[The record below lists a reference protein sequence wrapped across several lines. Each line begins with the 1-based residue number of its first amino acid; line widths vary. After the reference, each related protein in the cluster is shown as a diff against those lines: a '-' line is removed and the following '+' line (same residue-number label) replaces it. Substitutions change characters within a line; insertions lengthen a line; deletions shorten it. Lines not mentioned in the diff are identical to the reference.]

1 MFENY
6 QRKILNYLNN
16 KKSASFLDIV
26 KFLNINPKYNRAF
39 SDYLFQLKLNGTI
52 AFSKKRN
59 QYFIPKFIGNYDV
72 DFKITSQG
80 KFFAF
85 AKLNDTLEVKVIIF
99 NNHLNALKD
108 DNININVYQDIDD
121 LDFYFATEIKINCRK
136 NKYIYAEIDSNL
148 NLKIIS
154 NNINN
159 YQIIYDKSSLEKNT
173 YARFKIN
180 KIEQNNIY
188 LSIDK
193 ILEPTSKPYSD
204 IDLLVDISGVK
215 TTFSDEVLEEAK
227 LIPDQVEITNTFNRV
242 DLTSKL
248 IVTIDGEKTKDFDDA
263 IFVEKNEEDYIL
275 YVSIA
280 DVAYYVQED
289 SQIDI
294 EARNRGCSIYLIDK
308 VIPMLPEK
316 LSNGICSLNP
326 NENRYAITLEAKID
340 KQGRIINKKIYPSI
354 IKSKYRLT
362 YNQVAN
368 KENDEAIKKDLELS
382 KMLIIAYELS
392 DIIGNN
398 KRQEGYID
406 FEIEESIIELDKIT
420 GEAIAI
426 KKRERLSSE
435 ILIENFMIFANE
447 VVSKMIAD
455 LKIPSIYRVHE
466 SPSLEKV
473 QNLNSFISS
482 IFPKDHYQLQ
492 SSNNPKDFQKFVNQI
507 KEKRFDNLVKMFLLK
522 TMQKAKYSS
531 NNIGH
536 FGLASKY
543 YSHFTSPIRRYPDL
557 LLHRIIWEV
566 IFKKNNHYSEKK
578 NHEIDQIA
586 LSSSNAEIIAVDI
599 ERKVID
605 MKKAEYYEKFVDNKE
620 IIATIVSIQ
629 KFGFF
634 VDLGDTSNALVHI
647 STLEDFENYKV
658 SDDYYSLYNESK
670 NKVFKIGQKVTIK
683 IDSVS
688 KLEGKINAFVVE
700 K

>member
-6 QRKILNYLNN
+6 QQKILEYLKN
-16 KKSASFLDIV
+16 KKSSSFLDIV

-39 SDYLFQLKLNGTI
+39 SDYLFQLKSNGTI

-59 QYFIPKFIGNYDV
+59 QYFIPKFIGNFDV
-72 DFKITSQG
+72 ELKVTGQG
-80 KFFAF
+80 KYFAF
-85 AKLNDTLEVKVIIF
+85 AKLNDNLDIKVIIF

-121 LDFYFATEIKINCRK
+121 PNFYFAIEVKINHRK
-136 NKYIYAEIDSNL
+136 TKFIYAEIDDNL
-148 NLKIIS
+148 DLKIIS
-154 NNINN
+154 NNLNN

-173 YARFKIN
+173 YARFKID

-188 LSIDK
+188 LLIDK
-193 ILEPTSKPYSD
+193 VLESISKPYSD
-204 IDLLVDISGVK
+204 INLLVDISGIK
-215 TTFSDEVLEEAK
+215 QTFSNEVLQEAD
-227 LIPDQVEITNTFNRV
+227 LIPDQAKITNEFNRIN
-242 DLTSKL
+242 LTSKL

-263 IFVEKNEEDYIL
+263 ILVEKNNENYIL

-280 DVAYYVQED
+280 DVAYYVKED
-289 SQIDI
+289 SQIDL
-294 EARNRGCSIYLIDK
+294 EARNRGCSVYLIDK

-326 NENRYAITLEAKID
+326 NENRYAITLEAEIN
-340 KQGRIINKKIYPSI
+340 KQGHIINKKIYPSI

-368 KENDEAIKKDLELS
+368 KENDEIIKNDSELLN
-382 KMLIIAYELS
+382 MLTIAYELS

-398 KRQEGYID
+398 KYQEGYID
-406 FEIEESIIELDKIT
+406 FEIEEPVIELDKTT
-420 GEAIAI
+420 GNVIAI

-435 ILIENFMIFANE
+435 ILIENFMVFANE
-447 VVSKMIAD
+447 VVSKTIAD
-455 LKIPSIYRVHE
+455 LKVPSIYRIHE
-466 SPSLEKV
+466 CPDVEKV
-473 QNLNSFISS
+473 QNLNLFISS
-482 IFPKDHYQLQ
+482 ILPQEHYQLKQ
-492 SSNNPKDFQKFVNQI
+492 SNNPRDFQKFVNQI

-531 NNIGH
+531 HNIGH
-536 FGLASKY
+536 FGLASQY

-566 IFKKNNHYSEKK
+566 IFKGNKHYSEKK
-578 NHEIDQIA
+578 SHEIDQIA
-586 LSSSNAEIIAVDI
+586 LSSSNAEVIAVDL
-599 ERKVID
+599 ERKVMD
-605 MKKAEYYEKFVDNKE
+605 MKKAEYYKNFVDKE
-620 IIATIVSIQ
+620 ISATIVSIQ

-647 STLEDFENYKV
+647 STLEDAENYKI
-658 SDDYYSLYNESK
+658 SDDYYSLSNESK
-670 NKVFKIGQKVTIK
+670 NKTFKIGQKVTIK
-683 IDSVS
+683 IDSVA
-688 KLEGKINAFVVE
+688 KLEGKINAFVIE

>member
-1 MFENY
+1 M
-6 QRKILNYLNN
+6 
-16 KKSASFLDIV
+16 
-26 KFLNINPKYNRAF
+26 
-39 SDYLFQLKLNGTI
+39 
-52 AFSKKRN
+52 
-59 QYFIPKFIGNYDV
+59 
-72 DFKITSQG
+72 
-80 KFFAF
+80 
-85 AKLNDTLEVKVIIF
+85 
-99 NNHLNALKD
+99 
-108 DNININVYQDIDD
+108 
-121 LDFYFATEIKINCRK
+121 
-136 NKYIYAEIDSNL
+136 
-148 NLKIIS
+148 
-154 NNINN
+154 
-159 YQIIYDKSSLEKNT
+159 
-173 YARFKIN
+173 
-180 KIEQNNIY
+180 
-188 LSIDK
+188 
-193 ILEPTSKPYSD
+193 
-204 IDLLVDISGVK
+204 
-215 TTFSDEVLEEAK
+215 
-227 LIPDQVEITNTFNRV
+227 

-263 IFVEKNEEDYIL
+263 IFVEKNDEDYIL

-362 YNQVAN
+362 YNQVDN

-382 KMLIIAYELS
+382 KMLITAYELS

-536 FGLASKY
+536 FGLASQY

-557 LLHRIIWEV
+557 LLHRII
-566 IFKKNNHYSEKK
+566 
-578 NHEIDQIA
+578 
-586 LSSSNAEIIAVDI
+586 
-599 ERKVID
+599 
-605 MKKAEYYEKFVDNKE
+605 
-620 IIATIVSIQ
+620 
-629 KFGFF
+629 
-634 VDLGDTSNALVHI
+634 
-647 STLEDFENYKV
+647 
-658 SDDYYSLYNESK
+658 
-670 NKVFKIGQKVTIK
+670 
-683 IDSVS
+683 
-688 KLEGKINAFVVE
+688 
-700 K
+700 

>member
-1 MFENY
+1 MFESY
-6 QRKILNYLNN
+6 QQKILEYLKN

-26 KFLNINPKYNRAF
+26 KFLNINSKYNRAF
-39 SDYLFQLKLNGTI
+39 SDYLFQLKSNGTI

-59 QYFIPKFIGNYDV
+59 QYFIPKFIGNFDV
-72 DFKITSQG
+72 ELKVTGQG
-80 KFFAF
+80 KYFAF
-85 AKLNDTLEVKVIIF
+85 AKLNDNLDIKVIIF
-99 NNHLNALKD
+99 NNHLNALKN

-121 LDFYFATEIKINCRK
+121 SNFYFATEVKINHRK
-136 NKYIYAEIDSNL
+136 NKFIYAEIDNNL
-148 NLKIIS
+148 DLKIVS
-154 NNINN
+154 NNLNN

-173 YARFKIN
+173 YARFKID

-188 LSIDK
+188 LLIDK
-193 ILEPTSKPYSD
+193 VLESINKPYSD
-204 IDLLVDISGVK
+204 IDLLVDISGVNK
-215 TTFSDEVLEEAK
+215 TFSNEVLAEAN
-227 LIPDQVEITNTFNRV
+227 LIPDQAKITNEFNRV

-263 IFVEKNEEDYIL
+263 ILVEKNNENYIL

-280 DVAYYVQED
+280 DVAYYVKED

-294 EARNRGCSIYLIDK
+294 EARNRGCSVYLIDK

-326 NENRYAITLEAKID
+326 NENRYAITLEAEIN
-340 KQGRIINKKIYPSI
+340 KQGHIINKKIYPSI

-368 KENDEAIKKDLELS
+368 KENDEIIKNDSELL
-382 KMLIIAYELS
+382 KMLTIAYELS

-406 FEIEESIIELDKIT
+406 FEIEEPIIELDKTT
-420 GEAIAI
+420 GNVIAI

-435 ILIENFMIFANE
+435 ILIENFMVFANE
-447 VVSKMIAD
+447 VVSKTIAD
-455 LKIPSIYRVHE
+455 LKIPSIYRIHE
-466 SPSLEKV
+466 CPDVEKV
-473 QNLNSFISS
+473 QNLNLFISS
-482 IFPKDHYQLQ
+482 ILPQEHYQLKQ
-492 SSNNPKDFQKFVNQI
+492 SNNPRDFQKFVNQI

-531 NNIGH
+531 HNIGH
-536 FGLASKY
+536 FGLASQY

-566 IFKKNNHYSEKK
+566 IFKGNKHYSEKK
-578 NHEIDQIA
+578 SHEIDQIA
-586 LSSSNAEIIAVDI
+586 LSSSNAEVIAVDL
-599 ERKVID
+599 ERKVMD
-605 MKKAEYYEKFVDNKE
+605 MKKAEYYKNFVDKE
-620 IIATIVSIQ
+620 ISATIVSIQ

-647 STLEDFENYKV
+647 STLEDAENYKI

-670 NKVFKIGQKVTIK
+670 NKTFKIGQKVTIK
-683 IDSVS
+683 IDSVA
-688 KLEGKINAFVVE
+688 KLEGKINAFVIE